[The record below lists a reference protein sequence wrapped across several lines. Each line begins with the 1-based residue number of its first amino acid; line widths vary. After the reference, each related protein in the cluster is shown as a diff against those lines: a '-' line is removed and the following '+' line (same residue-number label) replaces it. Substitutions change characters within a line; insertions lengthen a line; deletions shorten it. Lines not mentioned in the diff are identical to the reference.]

1 MILIKNFEI
10 NMEIRNLIIKGTRK
24 LYRNIKKPV
33 FKVDYSDLDRDSA
46 NEKILKLLEE
56 DRPCMIS
63 RFGSGEIGIVNNYLT
78 THSNSPLFKRCYDYI
93 TDDTGLPWWDKLF
106 YKSMR
111 LNAGIFPESIE
122 ILDRFA
128 ERYLQDIPEI
138 DLLGS
143 FNYTEKFMPLRK
155 GLIKVHLECLYPFW
169 TKQPWTLALKGK
181 KVLVVHPF
189 VDTIESQYARRELLF
204 EDTNILP
211 SFELKT
217 LRAVQSNAG
226 NDVIF
231 CDWFEALTYMENEIS
246 GIDFDIC
253 ILGCGAYGLS
263 LAATIKRMG
272 KKAVHMGGGSQLL
285 VVHPFVDTIES
296 QYARR
301 ELLFED
307 TNILPSF
314 ELKTLRAVQSNAGND
329 VIFCDWF
336 EALTYMENEISGIDF
351 DICILGCG
359 AYGLSL
365 AATIKRMGK
374 KAVHMG
380 GGSQLLFGIKGKR
393 WDNDAYHWKDL
404 PQLETNY
411 SSLYNKYWVRPS
423 QSERPKSASKVE
435 GACYW

>member
-1 MILIKNFEI
+1 
-10 NMEIRNLIIKGTRK
+10 
-24 LYRNIKKPV
+24 
-33 FKVDYSDLDRDSA
+33 
-46 NEKILKLLEE
+46 
-56 DRPCMIS
+56 
-63 RFGSGEIGIVNNYLT
+63 
-78 THSNSPLFKRCYDYI
+78 
-93 TDDTGLPWWDKLF
+93 
-106 YKSMR
+106 MR

-263 LAATIKRMG
+263 WLLQLNEWVRKPFIWV
-272 KKAVHMGGGSQLL
+272 AVLSSFL
-285 VVHPFVDTIES
+285 V
-296 QYARR
+296 
-301 ELLFED
+301 L
-307 TNILPSF
+307 
-314 ELKTLRAVQSNAGND
+314 
-329 VIFCDWF
+329 
-336 EALTYMENEISGIDF
+336 
-351 DICILGCG
+351 
-359 AYGLSL
+359 
-365 AATIKRMGK
+365 
-374 KAVHMG
+374 
-380 GGSQLLFGIKGKR
+380 KGK
-393 WDNDAYHWKDL
+393 DGTMMLIIGKIYHNWK
-404 PQLETNY
+404 QTIVVFTI
-411 SSLYNKYWVRPS
+411 SI
-423 QSERPKSASKVE
+423 
-435 GACYW
+435 G

>member
-217 LRAVQSNAG
+217 LRAV
-226 NDVIF
+226 
-231 CDWFEALTYMENEIS
+231 
-246 GIDFDIC
+246 
-253 ILGCGAYGLS
+253 
-263 LAATIKRMG
+263 
-272 KKAVHMGGGSQLL
+272 
-285 VVHPFVDTIES
+285 
-296 QYARR
+296 
-301 ELLFED
+301 
-307 TNILPSF
+307 
-314 ELKTLRAVQSNAGND
+314 
-329 VIFCDWF
+329 
-336 EALTYMENEISGIDF
+336 
-351 DICILGCG
+351 
-359 AYGLSL
+359 
-365 AATIKRMGK
+365 
-374 KAVHMG
+374 
-380 GGSQLLFGIKGKR
+380 
-393 WDNDAYHWKDL
+393 
-404 PQLETNY
+404 
-411 SSLYNKYWVRPS
+411 
-423 QSERPKSASKVE
+423 
-435 GACYW
+435 